1 METNEKITINDVA
14 EALGVSKTTVSRAIS
29 GKGRIGSET
38 RNKVLQYIE
47 EHNYTPSAIAKSLV
61 ESRTHN
67 IAFVV
72 PGEYSTVDISFFQRC
87 LFSISE
93 TAANFHYDMIV
104 TSMNTGDISSLERL
118 VTNHKIDGVILAR
131 TVENDPAI
139 QYLKAKKFPF
149 ITLGTTSF
157 SQVTQIDN
165 DHLGACTEMTSL
177 LLLKGLSRLGLI
189 GGNKRHIVNQKRL
202 EGFVRAHN
210 NLNRTINHEDIF
222 LDAVNMAAIDRAVD
236 DMIKHQVQCIVCMDD
251 YICQMVLSKVL
262 RNKMTIPKDIK
273 IASFYDSSVND
284 IAGILHNVT
293 SITFDAGQL
302 GEVACKTMID
312 KIEGRPV
319 KDLLLLGYNIT
330 LKQSTQSV

>member
-1 METNEKITINDVA
+1 MESSEKITINDVA
-14 EALGVSKTTVSRAIS
+14 DALGVSKTTVSRAIS

-72 PGEYSTVDISFFQRC
+72 PGEYSTVDISFFHRC
-87 LFSISE
+87 MFSISQ
-93 TAANFHYDMIV
+93 TAAKYEYDMIM
-104 TSMNTGDISSLERL
+104 TTMKPGEITELERL

-139 QYLKAKKFPF
+139 QYLQTWKMPF
-149 ITLGTTSF
+149 ITLGTTNF
-157 SQVTQIDN
+157 QNVIQVDN

-189 GGNKRHIVNQKRL
+189 GGNRRHIVNQKRL
-202 EGFVRAHN
+202 EGFLQAHK
-210 NLNRTINHEDIF
+210 NLNRSVKQEDIF
-222 LDAVNMAAIDRAVD
+222 LDAGNMAAIDRAVD
-236 DMIKHQVQCIVCMDD
+236 DMIKHEVQCIVCMDD

-262 RNKMTIPKDIK
+262 RNKMNIPKEIK
-273 IASFYDSSVND
+273 VASFYDSSVND
-284 IAGILHNVT
+284 IAGILHNVS
-293 SITFDAGQL
+293 SITFDAAQL

-312 KIEGRPV
+312 LIEGRTV
-319 KDLLLLGYNIT
+319 KELLLLGYNIT
-330 LKQSTQSV
+330 LKQSTQSI